1 MNEKEPMRKHTL
13 NLFDGDFDRL
23 QRMYPDIGAAAII
36 RRLIRKHLESVEPKM
51 DISKIAEAL
60 NV

>member
-23 QRMYPDIGAAAII
+23 QRLYPDIGAAAII
-36 RRLIRKHLESVEPKM
+36 RRLIRNHLEKTEPKT
-51 DISKIAEAL
+51 DISKIQEVL